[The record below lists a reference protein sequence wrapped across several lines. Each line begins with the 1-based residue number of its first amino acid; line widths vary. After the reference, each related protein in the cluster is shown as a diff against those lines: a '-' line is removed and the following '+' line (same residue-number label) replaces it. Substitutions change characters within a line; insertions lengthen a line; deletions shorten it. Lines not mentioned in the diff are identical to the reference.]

1 MKQEITTEI
10 EDGLVSINALRT
22 KVTRKNNLKGILKFN
37 IIFFSTAHLV
47 MEIWKTMQTISANS
61 TF

>member
-1 MKQEITTEI
+1 M
-10 EDGLVSINALRT
+10 DRLVSINALRT